1 MFLLDTKNVNLGI
14 SLYLNR
20 ISVFCLKTSLYIQIG
35 ISDALLSIWS
45 YIPNLRQ
52 SHAMYKYD
60 AIDQTL
66 VDQRVA
72 QFRDQV
78 ARRIN
83 GTLAEEEFRPLR
95 LQNGLYHQRHAYMLR
110 VAIPYGL
117 LSAKQLRTLALIAEK
132 YDRGY
137 GHFTT
142 RQNIQFNW
150 IELEQTPDILAE
162 LAKVEMHAI
171 QTSGNCIRNI
181 TSDAFAGVAG
191 DEYIDPRPVCELL
204 RQWSTLHPEFAHLP
218 RKFKFA
224 INGAKEDRT
233 VLLCHD
239 VGIELKKNAQGELVA
254 DIYAGGGMGRTPILG
269 QLIKQDLSWQVLPSY
284 LTALL
289 RVYNRFGRRDNLYKA
304 RIKILVKALG
314 PEEFARQV
322 EGEWTHIKNGDDNF
336 TQAEWERVA
345 KHFTK
350 PAYQQLSALS
360 EQQIVAGA
368 PETERSAFTRW
379 LERNVK
385 PHQVAGYASVIL
397 SLKPH
402 GTVAPGDATVAQM
415 NAIAD
420 LSDQYSFGELR
431 VTHEQNLVLADVE
444 QSKLLELWQATK
456 QQHVALPNIGL
467 LTDIIACPGGDFCS
481 LANAKSLPIAK
492 AIQERF
498 DNLDYLFDLGDISLN
513 ISGCINSCGHHHVGN
528 IGVLGVDKD
537 GEEWYQITLGG
548 EQGNTAAI
556 GKVIG
561 PSFYADEIPD
571 VITNIINTYT
581 EQRTD
586 DESFIDAYRRIGVTP
601 FKEAAYKNAKKKD
614 KAVDQK
620 ESAAS

>member
-1 MFLLDTKNVNLGI
+1 
-14 SLYLNR
+14 
-20 ISVFCLKTSLYIQIG
+20 
-35 ISDALLSIWS
+35 
-45 YIPNLRQ
+45 
-52 SHAMYKYD
+52 MYKYD
-60 AIDQTL
+60 HIDQTL

-78 ARRIN
+78 ARRLN
-83 GTLAEEEFRPLR
+83 GSLKEEEFRPLR

-117 LSAKQLRTLALIAEK
+117 FNSKQLRTLALIAEK

-142 RQNIQFNW
+142 RQNIQYNW
-150 IELEQTPDILAE
+150 VTLEDAPDILAQ

-191 DEYIDPRPVCELL
+191 DEYVDPRPVCELL

-233 VLLCHD
+233 ILLCHD
-239 VGIELKKNAQGELVA
+239 VGIELKKNSQGKLTA

-269 QLIKQDLSWQVLPSY
+269 SLIKTGLPWQLLPSY

-314 PEEFARQV
+314 PDEFARQV
-322 EGEWTHIKNGDDNF
+322 EGEWLHIQNSDDNF
-336 TQAEWERVA
+336 TQAEWDRVA
-345 KHFTK
+345 QHFTK
-350 PAYQQLSALS
+350 PAYQNLTALTNEQVIKLAS
-360 EQQIVAGA
+360 EADK
-368 PETERSAFTRW
+368 TAFARW

-385 PHQVAGYASVIL
+385 PHQVPGYASVIL

-402 GTVAPGDATVAQM
+402 GSVAPGDATTAQM
-415 NAIAD
+415 HAIAD
-420 LSDQYSFGELR
+420 LADQYSFGELR
-431 VTHEQNLVLADVE
+431 ATHEQNLVLADVE
-444 QSKLLELWQATK
+444 QSKLYALWQEAKK
-456 QQHVALPNIGL
+456 QKVALPNVGL

-498 DNLDYLFDLGDISLN
+498 DDLDYLFDLGDISLN

-537 GEEWYQITLGG
+537 GQEWYQITLGG
-548 EQGNTAAI
+548 EQGNDAAI

-571 VITNIINTYT
+571 VMSNIINTYVA
-581 EQRTD
+581 QRVD
-586 DESFIDAYRRIGVTP
+586 DESFIQTYKRLGVAP
-601 FKEAAYKNAKKKD
+601 FKESAYKDKLENAKKKERAGNTVGED
-614 KAVDQK
+614 
-620 ESAAS
+620 AS

>member
-1 MFLLDTKNVNLGI
+1 
-14 SLYLNR
+14 
-20 ISVFCLKTSLYIQIG
+20 
-35 ISDALLSIWS
+35 
-45 YIPNLRQ
+45 
-52 SHAMYKYD
+52 MYKYD
-60 AIDQTL
+60 SIDQTL

-78 ARRIN
+78 ARRLN

-117 LSAKQLRTLALIAEK
+117 FSAQQLRTMALISEQ

-142 RQNIQFNW
+142 RQNIQYNW
-150 IELEQTPDILAE
+150 VTLEDTPDILAE

-181 TSDAFAGVAG
+181 TSDAFAGVAA
-191 DEYIDPRPVCELL
+191 DEYVDPRPVCELL

-224 INGAKEDRT
+224 VNGAKEDRT

-239 VGIELKKNAQGELVA
+239 VGIELKKNAQGELIA
-254 DIYAGGGMGRTPILG
+254 DVYAGGGMGRTPILG
-269 QLIKQDLSWQVLPSY
+269 SLIKNDLSWNALPSY

-314 PEEFARQV
+314 PEEFGRQV
-322 EGEWTHIKNGDDNF
+322 EGEWLHIKNGDDNF
-336 TQAEWERVA
+336 TQAEWDRVA

-350 PAYQQLSALS
+350 PAYKNLSALTI
-360 EQQIVAGA
+360 EQVIDLATD
-368 PETERSAFTRW
+368 TEKAAFTRW

-385 PHQVAGYASVIL
+385 AHQVAGYASVIL

-402 GTVAPGDATVAQM
+402 GTVAPGDATTAQM
-415 NAIAD
+415 LAIAD
-420 LSDQYSFGELR
+420 LADQYSFGELR
-431 VTHEQNLVLADVE
+431 ATHEQNLVLADVE
-444 QSKLLELWQATK
+444 QSKLYELWQEAKK
-456 QQHVALPNIGL
+456 QKVALPNIGL

-498 DNLDYLFDLGDISLN
+498 DDLDYLFDLGDISLN

-548 EQGNTAAI
+548 EQGNDAAI

-571 VITNIINTYT
+571 VITNVINTYI
-581 EQRTD
+581 EHRTS
-586 DESFIDAYRRIGVTP
+586 DESFIEAYRRLGVAP
-601 FKEAAYKNAKKKD
+601 FKESAYKNAKKKEKVED
-614 KAVDQK
+614 KAAVGN
-620 ESAAS
+620 AS

>member
-1 MFLLDTKNVNLGI
+1 
-14 SLYLNR
+14 
-20 ISVFCLKTSLYIQIG
+20 
-35 ISDALLSIWS
+35 
-45 YIPNLRQ
+45 
-52 SHAMYKYD
+52 MYKYD

-78 ARRIN
+78 ARRMN

-239 VGIELKKNAQGELVA
+239 VGIELKKNTKGELVA

-269 QLIKQDLSWQVLPSY
+269 QLIKQDLSWQLLPSY

-336 TQAEWERVA
+336 TQAEWDRVA

-350 PAYQQLSALS
+350 PAYKQLSALS

-368 PETERSAFTRW
+368 PESERSAFTRW

-385 PHQVAGYASVIL
+385 PHQVPGYASVIL

-444 QSKLLELWQATK
+444 QSKLLALWQAAK

-548 EQGNTAAI
+548 EQGNHTAI

-571 VITNIINTYT
+571 VITKVINTYV
-581 EQRTD
+581 EHRTD
-586 DESFIDAYRRIGVTP
+586 DESFIDSYRRIGVAP
-601 FKEAAYKNAKKKD
+601 FKEAAYKNVKKKD
-614 KAVDQK
+614 RAEDKT
-620 ESAAS
+620 ESAASSS

>member
-1 MFLLDTKNVNLGI
+1 
-14 SLYLNR
+14 
-20 ISVFCLKTSLYIQIG
+20 
-35 ISDALLSIWS
+35 
-45 YIPNLRQ
+45 
-52 SHAMYKYD
+52 
-60 AIDQTL
+60 
-66 VDQRVA
+66 
-72 QFRDQV
+72 
-78 ARRIN
+78 
-83 GTLAEEEFRPLR
+83 
-95 LQNGLYHQRHAYMLR
+95 MLR

-117 LSAKQLRTLALIAEK
+117 FNSNQLRTLALIAQK

-142 RQNIQFNW
+142 RQNIQYNW
-150 IELEQTPDILAE
+150 VTLEDTPDILAE

-191 DEYIDPRPVCELL
+191 DEYVDPRPVCELL

-239 VGIELKKNAQGELVA
+239 VGIELKQSKGNDGQLSNGLTAN
-254 DIYAGGGMGRTPILG
+254 IYAGGGMGRTPILG
-269 QLIKQDLSWQVLPSY
+269 SIIKQDLPWQLLPSY

-322 EGEWTHIKNGDDNF
+322 EGEWLHNKAGNDNF
-336 TQAEWERVA
+336 TQAEWDRVA

-350 PAYQQLSALS
+350 PAYKTLPKLSNEQVINIAS
-360 EQQIVAGA
+360 EAA
-368 PETERSAFTRW
+368 RASFTRW
-379 LERNVK
+379 LERNVR
-385 PHQVAGYASVIL
+385 PHQVPGYASVIL

-402 GTVAPGDATVAQM
+402 GTVAPGDATTAQM
-415 NAIAD
+415 LAIAD
-420 LSDQYSFGELR
+420 LADQYSFGELR
-431 VTHEQNLVLADVE
+431 ATHEQNLVLADVE
-444 QSKLLELWQATK
+444 QAKLYELWQQAKK
-456 QQHVALPNIGL
+456 QKVALPNIGL

-498 DNLDYLFDLGDISLN
+498 DDLDYLFDLGDISLN

-548 EQGNTAAI
+548 EQGNDAAI

-571 VITNIINTYT
+571 VITNVINTYVK
-581 EQRTD
+581 ERHGE
-586 DESFIDAYRRIGVTP
+586 ESFIDAYRRIGVTP
-601 FKEAAYKNAKKKD
+601 FKEAAYKNVQKKE
-614 KAVDQK
+614 KAETVGD
-620 ESAAS
+620 AA

>member
-1 MFLLDTKNVNLGI
+1 M
-14 SLYLNR
+14 YLNR
-20 ISVFCLKTSLYIQIG
+20 ISDLYLKTFLYIKIC
-35 ISDALLSIWS
+35 ISNALLSIWS
-45 YIPNLRQ
+45 YIWKLRQ
-52 SHAMYKYD
+52 SSAMYKYD

-78 ARRIN
+78 ARRMN

-117 LSAKQLRTLALIAEK
+117 LSAKQLRTLALIADK

-239 VGIELKKNAQGELVA
+239 VGIELKKNAAINHGELTA

-269 QLIKQDLSWQVLPSY
+269 SLIKQDVPWQLLPSY

-314 PEEFARQV
+314 TEEFARQV
-322 EGEWTHIKNGDDNF
+322 EGEWAHIHNETIHSDDNF
-336 TQAEWERVA
+336 TQAEWDRVA

-350 PAYQQLSALS
+350 PAYKPLSALN
-360 EQQIVAGA
+360 EKQIVAGA
-368 PETERSAFTRW
+368 PETERSAFARW

-385 PHQVAGYASVIL
+385 PHQVAGYASIIL

-415 NAIAD
+415 KAIAD

-444 QSKLLELWQATK
+444 QSKLLELWQAAK
-456 QQHVALPNIGL
+456 KQHVALPNIGL
-467 LTDIIACPGGDFCS
+467 LTDMIACPGGDFCS

-548 EQGNTAAI
+548 EQGNDAAI

-571 VITNIINTYT
+571 VVTNIINTYV
-581 EQRTD
+581 EHRAD

-601 FKEAAYKNAKKKD
+601 FKEAAYKHAKKKLKDQSED
-614 KAVDQK
+614 KT

>member
-1 MFLLDTKNVNLGI
+1 
-14 SLYLNR
+14 
-20 ISVFCLKTSLYIQIG
+20 
-35 ISDALLSIWS
+35 
-45 YIPNLRQ
+45 
-52 SHAMYKYD
+52 MYKYD
-60 AIDQTL
+60 SIDQTL

-78 ARRIN
+78 ARRLD
-83 GTLAEEEFRPLR
+83 GSLAEEEFRPLR

-117 LSAKQLRTLALIAEK
+117 FSAKQLRTLALISEK

-142 RQNIQFNW
+142 RQNIQYNW
-150 IELEQTPDILAE
+150 VTLEDTPDILAE

-181 TSDAFAGVAG
+181 TSDAFAGVAA
-191 DEYIDPRPVCELL
+191 DEYVDTRPICELL

-224 INGAKEDRT
+224 VNGAKEDRT

-239 VGIELKKNAQGELVA
+239 VGIELKKNSAGELTA
-254 DIYAGGGMGRTPILG
+254 NIYAGGGMGRTPIIG
-269 QLIKQDLSWQVLPSY
+269 SLIKQDLPWNVLPSY

-322 EGEWTHIKNGDDNF
+322 EGEWSHIKNGDDNF
-336 TQAEWERVA
+336 TQAEWDRVA

-350 PAYQQLSALS
+350 PAYKTLPSLSAK
-360 EQQIVAGA
+360 QILASA
-368 PETERSAFTRW
+368 PEAERTGFARW

-385 PHQVAGYASVIL
+385 PHQTPGYTSVIL

-402 GTVAPGDATVAQM
+402 GTVAPGDATTAQM
-415 NAIAD
+415 LAIAD
-420 LSDQYSFGELR
+420 LSDRYSFGELR
-431 VTHEQNLVLADVE
+431 ATHEQNLVLADVE
-444 QSKLLELWQATK
+444 QAKLFELWQEAKK
-456 QQHVALPNIGL
+456 QKVALPNVGL

-498 DNLDYLFDLGDISLN
+498 DDLDYLFDLGDISLN

-548 EQGNTAAI
+548 EQGNDASI

-571 VITNIINTYT
+571 VITNVINTYVG
-581 EQRTD
+581 QRHQE
-586 DESFIDAYRRIGVTP
+586 ESFVETYRRIGVAP
-601 FKEAAYKNAKKKD
+601 FKEAAYKDAKKKE
-614 KAVDQK
+614 K
-620 ESAAS
+620 ETS

>member
-1 MFLLDTKNVNLGI
+1 
-14 SLYLNR
+14 
-20 ISVFCLKTSLYIQIG
+20 
-35 ISDALLSIWS
+35 
-45 YIPNLRQ
+45 
-52 SHAMYKYD
+52 MYKYD

-78 ARRIN
+78 ARRLN
-83 GTLAEEEFRPLR
+83 GSLAEEEFRPLR
-95 LQNGLYHQRHAYMLR
+95 LQNGLYLQRHAYMLR

-117 LSAKQLRTLALIAEK
+117 LNSKQLRTLAFIADK

-142 RQNIQFNW
+142 RQNIQYNW
-150 IELEQTPDILAE
+150 VTLEETPDILAE

-181 TSDAFAGVAG
+181 TSDAFAGVAA
-191 DEYIDPRPVCELL
+191 DEYVDPRPVCELL

-224 INGAKEDRT
+224 INGAREDRT

-239 VGIELKKNAQGELVA
+239 VGIELKKNTAGELLA
-254 DIYAGGGMGRTPILG
+254 NIYAGGGMGRTPILG
-269 QLIKQDLSWQVLPSY
+269 SLIKEDLPWQLLPSY

-314 PEEFARQV
+314 PNEFARQV
-322 EGEWTHIKNGDDNF
+322 EGEWAHIANGDDNF
-336 TQAEWERVA
+336 SQAEWDRVA
-345 KHFTK
+345 KHFSK
-350 PAYQQLSALS
+350 PAYKTLNTLSLDSLIDSVPAS
-360 EQQIVAGA
+360 EKD
-368 PETERSAFTRW
+368 AFARW
-379 LERNVK
+379 YERNVRA
-385 PHQVAGYASVIL
+385 HQVPGYASVIL
-397 SLKPH
+397 SLKHH
-402 GTVAPGDATVAQM
+402 GIAPGDATTDQM

-420 LSDQYSFGELR
+420 LADQYSFGELR

-444 QSKLLELWQATK
+444 QNQLFALWQEAKK
-456 QQHVALPNIGL
+456 QKVALPNIGL

-492 AIQERF
+492 SIQERF
-498 DNLDYLFDLGDISLN
+498 DDLDYLHDLGDISLN

-528 IGVLGVDKD
+528 IGILGVDKD

-548 EQGNTAAI
+548 EQGNDAAI

-571 VITNIINTYT
+571 VMTSIINTYI
-581 EQRTD
+581 EQRSH
-586 DESFIDAYRRIGVTP
+586 DESFIEAYRRLGIKL
-601 FKEAAYKNAKKKD
+601 FKEAAYRNAKAKI
-614 KAVDQK
+614 QK
-620 ESAAS
+620 QDAEGVPA

>member
-1 MFLLDTKNVNLGI
+1 
-14 SLYLNR
+14 
-20 ISVFCLKTSLYIQIG
+20 
-35 ISDALLSIWS
+35 
-45 YIPNLRQ
+45 
-52 SHAMYKYD
+52 MYKYD
-60 AIDQTL
+60 HIDQAL
-66 VDQRVA
+66 VDQRVI

-78 ARRIN
+78 ERRLN

-117 LSAKQLRTLALIAEK
+117 LSAEQLRTLAFIADK

-150 IELEQTPDILAE
+150 VELEQTPDILAE

-171 QTSGNCIRNI
+171 QTSGNCIRNV
-181 TSDAFAGVAG
+181 TSDAFAGVAA
-191 DEYIDPRPVCELL
+191 DEYIDPRPICELL

-239 VGIELKKNAQGELVA
+239 VGIELKKDPNINNGELTA

-269 QLIKQDLSWQVLPSY
+269 SLIKQGLPWQVLPSY

-322 EGEWTHIKNGDDNF
+322 EGEWAHLHNEAKQSKDNF
-336 TQAEWERVA
+336 TQLEWERVA

-350 PAYQQLSALS
+350 PAYQKLKALS
-360 EQQIVAGA
+360 NKVVLASA
-368 PETERSAFTRW
+368 PETERTAFARW
-379 LERNVK
+379 LERNIK
-385 PHQVAGYASVIL
+385 PHQVPGYASVIL

-402 GTVAPGDATVAQM
+402 GTVAPGDATSAQM

-420 LSDQYSFGELR
+420 LADQYSFGELR

-444 QSKLLELWQATK
+444 QTQLLNLWRAAK
-456 QQHVALPNIGL
+456 NNNLALPNIGL

-537 GEEWYQITLGG
+537 GEEWYQVTLGG
-548 EQGNTAAI
+548 EQGNDVSI

-571 VITNIINTYT
+571 VITNVINTYVNNRS
-581 EQRTD
+581 EG
-586 DESFIDAYRRIGVTP
+586 ESFIDAYRRIGVTP
-601 FKEAAYKNAKKKD
+601 FKEAAYKNKDESTKKKE
-614 KAVDQK
+614 KT
-620 ESAAS
+620 ESAGATS

>member
-1 MFLLDTKNVNLGI
+1 
-14 SLYLNR
+14 
-20 ISVFCLKTSLYIQIG
+20 
-35 ISDALLSIWS
+35 
-45 YIPNLRQ
+45 
-52 SHAMYKYD
+52 MYKYD
-60 AIDQTL
+60 SIDQTL

-78 ARRIN
+78 ARRLD

-117 LSAKQLRTLALIAEK
+117 FSAKQLRTLALISEK

-142 RQNIQFNW
+142 RQNIQYNW
-150 IELEQTPDILAE
+150 VTLEDTPDILAE

-181 TSDAFAGVAG
+181 TSDAFAGVAA
-191 DEYIDPRPVCELL
+191 DEYVDTRPICELL

-224 INGAKEDRT
+224 VNGAKEDRT

-239 VGIELKKNAQGELVA
+239 VGIELKKNAAGQLTT

-269 QLIKQDLSWQVLPSY
+269 SLIKQGLPWNVLPSY

-322 EGEWTHIKNGDDNF
+322 EGEWAHIKNGDDNF
-336 TQAEWERVA
+336 TQAEWDRVA
-345 KHFTK
+345 QHFTK
-350 PAYQQLSALS
+350 PAYKSLPALSA
-360 EQQIVAGA
+360 EQVLASA
-368 PETERSAFTRW
+368 PEVERAAFARW
-379 LERNVK
+379 IERNVK
-385 PHQVAGYASVIL
+385 PHQIPGYASVIL

-402 GTVAPGDATVAQM
+402 GTVAPGDATTAQM
-415 NAIAD
+415 LAIAD

-431 VTHEQNLVLADVE
+431 ATHEQNLVLADVE
-444 QSKLLELWQATK
+444 QTKLFELWQEAKK
-456 QQHVALPNIGL
+456 QKVALPNVGL

-498 DNLDYLFDLGDISLN
+498 DDLDYLFDLGDISLN
-513 ISGCINSCGHHHVGN
+513 ISGCINSCGHHHIGN

-548 EQGNTAAI
+548 EQGNNASI

-571 VITNIINTYT
+571 VITNVINTYVG
-581 EQRTD
+581 ERSG
-586 DESFIDAYRRIGVTP
+586 DEPFIETYRRIGVTP
-601 FKEAAYKNAKKKD
+601 FKEAAYKNAKKKE
-614 KAVDQK
+614 KVV
-620 ESAAS
+620 EGGAA

>member
-1 MFLLDTKNVNLGI
+1 
-14 SLYLNR
+14 
-20 ISVFCLKTSLYIQIG
+20 
-35 ISDALLSIWS
+35 
-45 YIPNLRQ
+45 
-52 SHAMYKYD
+52 MYKYD

-78 ARRIN
+78 ARRMN

-150 IELEQTPDILAE
+150 IELDQTPDILAE

-239 VGIELKKNAQGELVA
+239 VGIELKKNAAGELIA

-269 QLIKQDLSWQVLPSY
+269 SLIKQDVPWQVLPSY

-350 PAYQQLSALS
+350 PAYKQLSALS

-368 PETERSAFTRW
+368 TETERSAFARW

-402 GTVAPGDATVAQM
+402 GTVAPGDATVGQM

-444 QSKLLELWQATK
+444 QSKLLELWQAAK

-548 EQGNTAAI
+548 EQGNDAAI

-571 VITNIINTYT
+571 VITNVINTYVT
-581 EQRTD
+581 QRTD

>member
-1 MFLLDTKNVNLGI
+1 
-14 SLYLNR
+14 
-20 ISVFCLKTSLYIQIG
+20 
-35 ISDALLSIWS
+35 
-45 YIPNLRQ
+45 
-52 SHAMYKYD
+52 MYKYD
-60 AIDQTL
+60 HIDQTL

-78 ARRIN
+78 ARRLD
-83 GTLAEEEFRPLR
+83 GSLAEEEFRPLR

-117 LSAKQLRTLALIAEK
+117 FNSKQLRTMALIAQK

-142 RQNIQFNW
+142 RQNIQYNW
-150 IELEQTPDILAE
+150 VTLEDTPDILAE

-181 TSDAFAGVAG
+181 TSDAFAGIAG
-191 DEYIDPRPVCELL
+191 DEYVDPRPVCELL

-233 VLLCHD
+233 ILLCHD
-239 VGIELKKNAQGELVA
+239 VGIELKKNQDINNGELTA

-269 QLIKQDLSWQVLPSY
+269 SLIKTDLPWQLLPSY

-304 RIKILVKALG
+304 RIKILVKALS

-322 EGEWTHIKNGDDNF
+322 EGEWLFNKDSDDNF
-336 TQAEWERVA
+336 TQAEWDRVA
-345 KHFTK
+345 EHFTK
-350 PAYQQLSALS
+350 PAYKNLLKLSDEQVINAAS
-360 EQQIVAGA
+360 EADRA
-368 PETERSAFTRW
+368 AFARW
-379 LERNVK
+379 LVRNVK
-385 PHQVAGYASVIL
+385 PHQVPGYASVIL

-402 GTVAPGDATVAQM
+402 GTVAPGDATTAQM
-415 NAIAD
+415 LAIAD
-420 LSDQYSFGELR
+420 LADQYSFGELR
-431 VTHEQNLVLADVE
+431 ATHEQNLVLADVE
-444 QSKLLELWQATK
+444 QAKLYELWQKAKK
-456 QQHVALPNIGL
+456 QKVALPNVGL

-498 DNLDYLFDLGDISLN
+498 DDLDYLFDLGDISLN

-548 EQGNTAAI
+548 EQGNDAAI

-571 VITNIINTYT
+571 VVTNIINTYI
-581 EQRTD
+581 EQRND
-586 DESFIDAYRRIGVTP
+586 DEPFIKTYHRLGIAP
-601 FKEAAYKNAKKKD
+601 FKEAAYKNAKKKE
-614 KAVDQK
+614 KV
-620 ESAAS
+620 EAAGNAL

>member
-1 MFLLDTKNVNLGI
+1 M
-14 SLYLNR
+14 
-20 ISVFCLKTSLYIQIG
+20 
-35 ISDALLSIWS
+35 
-45 YIPNLRQ
+45 P
-52 SHAMYKYD
+52 MYKYD
-60 AIDQTL
+60 SIDQTL

-78 ARRIN
+78 ARRLD
-83 GTLAEEEFRPLR
+83 GSLAEEEFRPLR

-117 LSAKQLRTLALIAEK
+117 FSAQQLRTLALISEK

-142 RQNIQFNW
+142 RQNIQYNW
-150 IELEQTPDILAE
+150 VTLEDTPDILAE

-181 TSDAFAGVAG
+181 TSDAFAGVAA
-191 DEYIDPRPVCELL
+191 DEYVDTRPVCELL

-224 INGAKEDRT
+224 VNGAKEDRT

-239 VGIELKKNAQGELVA
+239 VGIELKKNPSINNGELTA

-269 QLIKQDLSWQVLPSY
+269 SLIKQGLPWNVLPSY

-322 EGEWTHIKNGDDNF
+322 EGEWAHIKNSDDNF
-336 TQAEWERVA
+336 TQAEWDRVA

-350 PAYQQLSALS
+350 PAYKTLPALSA
-360 EQQIVAGA
+360 EQVLASA
-368 PETERSAFTRW
+368 PEAERPAFARW
-379 LERNVK
+379 IERNVK
-385 PHQVAGYASVIL
+385 PHQIPGYASVIL

-402 GTVAPGDATVAQM
+402 GTVAPGDATTAQM
-415 NAIAD
+415 LAIAD

-431 VTHEQNLVLADVE
+431 ATHEQNLVLADVE
-444 QSKLLELWQATK
+444 QAKLFELWQEAKK
-456 QQHVALPNIGL
+456 QKVALPNVGL

-498 DNLDYLFDLGDISLN
+498 DDLDYLFDLGDISLN

-548 EQGNTAAI
+548 EQGNDASI

-571 VITNIINTYT
+571 VITNVINTYVA
-581 EQRTD
+581 QRNG
-586 DESFIDAYRRIGVTP
+586 DEPFIETYRRIGVTP
-601 FKEAAYKNAKKKD
+601 FKEAAYKDAKKKE
-614 KAVDQK
+614 KLI
-620 ESAAS
+620 EGGAS

>member
-1 MFLLDTKNVNLGI
+1 
-14 SLYLNR
+14 
-20 ISVFCLKTSLYIQIG
+20 
-35 ISDALLSIWS
+35 
-45 YIPNLRQ
+45 
-52 SHAMYKYD
+52 MYKYD
-60 AIDQTL
+60 HIDQTL

-78 ARRIN
+78 ARRLN

-117 LSAKQLRTLALIAEK
+117 FNSKQLRTMALIAEK

-142 RQNIQFNW
+142 RQNIQYNW
-150 IELEQTPDILAE
+150 VTLEDTPDILAE

-191 DEYIDPRPVCELL
+191 DEYVDPRPVCELL

-224 INGAKEDRT
+224 VNGAKEDRT

-239 VGIELKKNAQGELVA
+239 VGIELKKNKAVNNGELTA

-269 QLIKQDLSWQVLPSY
+269 SLIQTDLPWQLLPSY

-322 EGEWTHIKNGDDNF
+322 EGEWLHIKNGDDNF
-336 TQAEWERVA
+336 TQAEWDRVA

-350 PAYQQLSALS
+350 PAYQSLTALTNEQVINIASA
-360 EQQIVAGA
+360 ADK
-368 PETERSAFTRW
+368 TAFARW

-385 PHQVAGYASVIL
+385 PHQVPGYASVIL

-402 GTVAPGDATVAQM
+402 GTVAPGDATTAQM
-415 NAIAD
+415 LAIAD
-420 LSDQYSFGELR
+420 LADQYSFGELR
-431 VTHEQNLVLADVE
+431 VTHDQNLVLADVE
-444 QSKLLELWQATK
+444 QAKLYALWQEAKK
-456 QQHVALPNIGL
+456 QKVALPNVGL

-498 DNLDYLFDLGDISLN
+498 DDLDYLFDLGDISLN

-548 EQGNTAAI
+548 EQGNDAAI

-571 VITNIINTYT
+571 VITNIINTYVAHRN
-581 EQRTD
+581 E
-586 DESFIDAYRRIGVTP
+586 DESFIDAYGRLGVIP
-601 FKEAAYKNAKKKD
+601 FKEAAYQNAKKKGKTD
-614 KAVDQK
+614 KTVGEDA
-620 ESAAS
+620 

>member
-1 MFLLDTKNVNLGI
+1 
-14 SLYLNR
+14 
-20 ISVFCLKTSLYIQIG
+20 
-35 ISDALLSIWS
+35 
-45 YIPNLRQ
+45 
-52 SHAMYKYD
+52 MYKYD

-66 VDQRVA
+66 VNERVA

-78 ARRIN
+78 SRRLN
-83 GTLAEEEFRPLR
+83 GSLAEEEFRPLR

-117 LSAKQLRTLALIAEK
+117 FSSTQLRTLALIAEK

-150 IELEQTPDILAE
+150 VNLEETPDILAE
-162 LAKVEMHAI
+162 LAKVQMHAI

-181 TSDAFAGVAG
+181 TSDAFAGVAA
-191 DEYIDPRPVCELL
+191 DEYVDPRPICELL

-239 VGIELKKNAQGELVA
+239 VGIELKKNAAGELLA
-254 DIYAGGGMGRTPILG
+254 NIYAGGGMGRTPILG
-269 QLIKQDLSWQVLPSY
+269 SLIKEDLPWQLLPSY

-314 PEEFARQV
+314 PQEFARQV
-322 EGEWTHIKNGDDNF
+322 EGEWAHIANGDDNF
-336 TQAEWERVA
+336 TQVEWDRVA

-350 PAYQQLSALS
+350 PAYKVLSSLTTEQLIAGVPES
-360 EQQIVAGA
+360 EKA
-368 PETERSAFTRW
+368 AFARW
-379 LERNVK
+379 HERNVRA
-385 PHQVAGYASVIL
+385 HQVPGYASVIL
-397 SLKPH
+397 SLKHH
-402 GTVAPGDATVAQM
+402 GIAPGDATTAQM
-415 NAIAD
+415 NAIAN
-420 LSDQYSFGELR
+420 LADQFSFGELR

-444 QSKLLELWQATK
+444 QTQLLGLWQEAKK
-456 QQHVALPNIGL
+456 QKIALPNIGL

-498 DNLDYLFDLGDISLN
+498 DNLDYLYDLGDISLN

-548 EQGNTAAI
+548 EQGNDAAI

-571 VITNIINTYT
+571 VMTSIINTYVG
-581 EQRTD
+581 QRHD
-586 DESFIDAYRRIGVTP
+586 EESFIETYRRLGVAP
-601 FKEAAYKNAKKKD
+601 FKEAAYLNAKAKTHKPN
-614 KAVDQK
+614 A
-620 ESAAS
+620 EEAIA

>member
-1 MFLLDTKNVNLGI
+1 
-14 SLYLNR
+14 
-20 ISVFCLKTSLYIQIG
+20 
-35 ISDALLSIWS
+35 
-45 YIPNLRQ
+45 
-52 SHAMYKYD
+52 MYKYD

-78 ARRIN
+78 ARRLN

-117 LSAKQLRTLALIAEK
+117 FSAKQLRTLALISEK

-142 RQNIQFNW
+142 RQNIQYNW
-150 IELEQTPDILAE
+150 VTLEDSPDILAE

-181 TSDAFAGVAG
+181 TSDAFAGVAA
-191 DEYIDPRPVCELL
+191 DEYVDTRPICELL

-224 INGAKEDRT
+224 VNGAKEDRT

-239 VGIELKKNAQGELVA
+239 VGIELKKNSAGELTA

-269 QLIKQDLSWQVLPSY
+269 SLIKQDLPWHVLPSY

-322 EGEWTHIKNGDDNF
+322 EGEWAYIQNSDDNF
-336 TQAEWERVA
+336 TQAEWDRVA

-350 PAYQQLSALS
+350 PAYKTLPALSA
-360 EQQIVAGA
+360 EQVLASA
-368 PETERSAFTRW
+368 PETERAAFARW
-379 LERNVK
+379 IDRNVK
-385 PHQVAGYASVIL
+385 PHQVPGYASVIL

-402 GTVAPGDATVAQM
+402 GSVAPGDATTAQM
-415 NAIAD
+415 LAIAD

-431 VTHEQNLVLADVE
+431 ATHEQNLVLADVE
-444 QSKLLELWQATK
+444 QAKLFELWQEAKK
-456 QQHVALPNIGL
+456 QKVALPNVGL

-498 DNLDYLFDLGDISLN
+498 DDLDYLFDLGDISLN

-548 EQGNTAAI
+548 EQGNNASI

-571 VITNIINTYT
+571 VITNVINTYVA
-581 EQRTD
+581 ERND
-586 DESFIDAYRRIGVTP
+586 NEPFIETYRRIGVSP
-601 FKEAAYKNAKKKD
+601 FKEAAYKNSKKKE
-614 KAVDQK
+614 K
-620 ESAAS
+620 ETNVVSGEAS

>member
-1 MFLLDTKNVNLGI
+1 
-14 SLYLNR
+14 
-20 ISVFCLKTSLYIQIG
+20 
-35 ISDALLSIWS
+35 
-45 YIPNLRQ
+45 
-52 SHAMYKYD
+52 MYKYD
-60 AIDQTL
+60 AIDQAL
-66 VDQRVA
+66 VDQRVV

-78 ARRIN
+78 ARRLN
-83 GTLAEEEFRPLR
+83 GSLAEEEFRPLR

-117 LSAKQLRTLALIAEK
+117 LNSKQLRTLALIAQQ

-142 RQNIQFNW
+142 RQNIQYNW
-150 IELEQTPDILAE
+150 VNLEETPDILAE

-181 TSDAFAGVAG
+181 TSDAFAGVAA
-191 DEYIDPRPVCELL
+191 DEYVDPRPVCELL

-239 VGIELKKNAQGELVA
+239 VGIELKKNSAGELLA
-254 DIYAGGGMGRTPILG
+254 NIYAGGGMGRTPILG
-269 QLIKQDLSWQVLPSY
+269 SLIKEDLPWQLLPSY

-314 PEEFARQV
+314 PQEFARQV
-322 EGEWTHIKNGDDNF
+322 EGEWIHIAKSDDNF
-336 TQAEWERVA
+336 TQSEWDRVA
-345 KHFTK
+345 QHFTR
-350 PAYQQLSALS
+350 PAYKALITLSTEDLLS
-360 EQQIVAGA
+360 NLPITEKVAFA
-368 PETERSAFTRW
+368 RW
-379 LERNVK
+379 HERNVRA
-385 PHQVAGYASVIL
+385 HQVPGYASVIL
-397 SLKPH
+397 SLKHH
-402 GTVAPGDATVAQM
+402 GIAPGDASSGQM

-420 LSDQYSFGELR
+420 LADQYSFGELR

-444 QSKLLELWQATK
+444 QTQLFSLWQAAKK
-456 QQHVALPNIGL
+456 QKVALPNIGL

-498 DNLDYLFDLGDISLN
+498 DDLDYLYDLGDISLN

-548 EQGNTAAI
+548 EQGNEAAI

-571 VITNIINTYT
+571 VMTSIINTYIG
-581 EQRTD
+581 QRSH
-586 DESFIDAYRRIGVTP
+586 DESFIQTYRRLGVTP
-601 FKEAAYKNAKKKD
+601 FKEAAYSNAKAK
-614 KAVDQK
+614 VQK
-620 ESAAS
+620 QDALGVPA

>member
-1 MFLLDTKNVNLGI
+1 
-14 SLYLNR
+14 
-20 ISVFCLKTSLYIQIG
+20 
-35 ISDALLSIWS
+35 
-45 YIPNLRQ
+45 
-52 SHAMYKYD
+52 MYKYD

-150 IELEQTPDILAE
+150 IELDQTPDILAE

-239 VGIELKKNAQGELVA
+239 VGIELKKNTQGELIA

-269 QLIKQDLSWQVLPSY
+269 SLIKQDVPWQVLPSY

-336 TQAEWERVA
+336 TQEEWKRVA

-385 PHQVAGYASVIL
+385 PHQVPGYASVIL

-444 QSKLLELWQATK
+444 QSKLLELWQAAK

-548 EQGNTAAI
+548 EQGNDAAI

-571 VITNIINTYT
+571 VITNVINTYVT
-581 EQRTD
+581 QRTD

-620 ESAAS
+620 ERAAS